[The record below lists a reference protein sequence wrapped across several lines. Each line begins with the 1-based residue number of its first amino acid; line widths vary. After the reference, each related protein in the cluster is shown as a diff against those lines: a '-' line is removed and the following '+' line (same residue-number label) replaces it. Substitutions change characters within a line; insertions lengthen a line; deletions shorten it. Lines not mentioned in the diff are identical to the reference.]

1 MKKIIIFLII
11 SGVIFLGVSIFL
23 RYKEEQRIMN
33 IIKNNPEDCLKDAAC
48 FERLKADVEGMQ
60 KYQEQIR

>member
-1 MKKIIIFLII
+1 MKKVIIFSILLCII
-11 SGVIFLGVSIFL
+11 LFGVFLFY

-48 FERLKADVEGMQ
+48 FKRLKTDFEGMQ
-60 KYQEQIR
+60 KYQEQM